1 MAHTRHMIPIIPTTC
16 ALQTR
21 GVVIDW
27 PEHIE
32 RVPILAAFPRSLRDT
47 VRLRD
52 LAPGA
57 MLFASSMRPR
67 NMHVVIS
74 GEVCL
79 MRRSAQGAEIVLQR
93 ARRGFLA
100 EASLDQTEYHC
111 DAIATTSAAVLQI
124 AINSFR
130 RALDDSSFQH
140 IWTAHLSQE
149 LRRVRAQA
157 ERLSLKTAEARIVHY
172 IAAEG
177 TDGGFLLS
185 HTKKEW
191 AAELGLTHEALY
203 RALARMAERGK
214 LVIDGAR
221 MRMRD

>member
-1 MAHTRHMIPIIPTTC
+1 M
-16 ALQTR
+16 R
-21 GVVIDW
+21 GQREAFVIDW
-27 PEHIE
+27 LEHIE
-32 RVPILAAFPRSLRDT
+32 RVPILAAFPPSLRET
-47 VRLRD
+47 ARLRD
-52 LAPGA
+52 LTPGA
-57 MLFASSMRPR
+57 ILFASSTRPR
-67 NMHVVIS
+67 NMHVVSS

-79 MRRSAQGAEIVLQR
+79 MRRSALGAEIVLQR

-111 DAIATTSAAVLQI
+111 DAIAMTSATVLLI
-124 AINSFR
+124 AIHSFR
-130 RALDDSSFQH
+130 RALDDPSFQQM
-140 IWTAHLSQE
+140 WMAHLSQE

-157 ERLSLKTAEARIVHY
+157 ERLSLNTAEARIVHY

-177 TDGGFLLS
+177 TDGGLLLS
-185 HTKKEW
+185 HSKKEW

-203 RALARMAERGK
+203 RALARMVERGK